1 MCLPSPGPIP
11 QIWSQKRVGRLL
23 FLLSNY
29 LASPEHAQCKDFLL
43 PPSCLG
49 FRGACALLPRQCDLP
64 YVSAV
69 KLNVLAMALG
79 GLPSY
84 YPAVCHTLIH
94 LPMVWTAR
102 LLVLGPQQMCLSW
115 SGAMEAKSVWQELGC
130 KKDVASARYADQ
142 GRISFY
148 PKIFSWCLL
157 LTELSHQSQY
167 S

>member
-1 MCLPSPGPIP
+1 MCLPYPDPTPNLVQERG
-11 QIWSQKRVGRLL
+11 RVA
-23 FLLSNY
+23 FYLLSNY
-29 LASPEHAQCKDFLL
+29 LASLLHVLYKDFLL

-102 LLVLGPQQMCLSW
+102 LLVLGPQQMCLS
-115 SGAMEAKSVWQELGC
+115 
-130 KKDVASARYADQ
+130 
-142 GRISFY
+142 
-148 PKIFSWCLL
+148 
-157 LTELSHQSQY
+157 
-167 S
+167 